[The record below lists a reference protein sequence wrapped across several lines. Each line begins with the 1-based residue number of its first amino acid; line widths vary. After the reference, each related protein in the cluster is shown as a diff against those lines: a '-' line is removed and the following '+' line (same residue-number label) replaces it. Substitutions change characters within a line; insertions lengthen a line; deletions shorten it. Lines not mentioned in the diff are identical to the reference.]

1 MNSRLQFHNWQIL
14 VRLVSIYC
22 SLACLSFSSLAQE
35 DHGTQNAAKLA
46 ASSATASPSST
57 PESTSEQAQSVSETG
72 RTSSSSASSVSPDNQ
87 WEYKCDEYG
96 LDQCAPEI
104 VKPGTTDVVVDLD
117 QDLEVHNP
125 EANQTEVIWAP
136 DSKRFACNYAPV
148 HAHHTRVEF
157 VAFYQL
163 RDGEWAA
170 LHSPS
175 DIKTEDLQLAQLGKG
190 HLPKDFNPRRC
201 PPDND
206 VLKVRKWTDANTAI
220 LYAPCYGRTSGELEA
235 GFLFTLKFDD
245 AGKWKIVDT
254 HRMSKKELGAEQ

>member
-1 MNSRLQFHNWQIL
+1 MAPTLRYATMTQLT
-14 VRLVSIYC
+14 
-22 SLACLSFSSLAQE
+22 QE
-35 DHGTQNAAKLA
+35 RIKELKALLDHGTESEPKSAAIGV
-46 ASSATASPSST
+46 TPSPAFT

-96 LDQCAPEI
+96 LNQCAPEI

-117 QDLEVHNP
+117 QDLEVHGP

-175 DIKTEDLQLAQLGKG
+175 DIKNEDLQLAQLGKG
-190 HLPKDFNPRRC
+190 HLLRDFSPRRC
-201 PPDND
+201 APDND
-206 VLKVRKWTDANTAI
+206 VLKMRKWTDANTAI
-220 LYAPCYGRTSGELEA
+220 LYAPCYGRTSGDLEA

-254 HRMSKKELGAEQ
+254 HRMSKKELEAEQ

>member
-1 MNSRLQFHNWQIL
+1 
-14 VRLVSIYC
+14 
-22 SLACLSFSSLAQE
+22 
-35 DHGTQNAAKLA
+35 
-46 ASSATASPSST
+46 
-57 PESTSEQAQSVSETG
+57 
-72 RTSSSSASSVSPDNQ
+72 
-87 WEYKCDEYG
+87 
-96 LDQCAPEI
+96 
-104 VKPGTTDVVVDLD
+104 
-117 QDLEVHNP
+117 
-125 EANQTEVIWAP
+125 
-136 DSKRFACNYAPV
+136 V

-201 PPDND
+201 APDND

-220 LYAPCYGRTSGELEA
+220 LYAPCYGRKSGELEA
-235 GFLFTLKFDD
+235 GFLLTLKFDD

-254 HRMSKKELGAEQ
+254 HRMSKKELEAEQ

>member
-1 MNSRLQFHNWQIL
+1 M
-14 VRLVSIYC
+14 Y
-22 SLACLSFSSLAQE
+22 
-35 DHGTQNAAKLA
+35 
-46 ASSATASPSST
+46 
-57 PESTSEQAQSVSETG
+57 
-72 RTSSSSASSVSPDNQ
+72 
-87 WEYKCDEYG
+87 
-96 LDQCAPEI
+96 
-104 VKPGTTDVVVDLD
+104 
-117 QDLEVHNP
+117 NP

-201 PPDND
+201 ASDND